1 MKFKAVNKN
10 KEFIKAYRK
19 GKCSVQPGVV
29 VYCIKNRY
37 HGTRIG
43 ITSSK
48 KIGCAVR
55 RNRSRRVIRAA
66 IRSLNLDMSKG
77 YDLIFVARGKT
88 ARLKSYQVADMI
100 NLRLRETG
108 YLDA

>member
-48 KIGCAVR
+48 KIGCAVK
-55 RNRSRRVIRAA
+55 
-66 IRSLNLDMSKG
+66 RSLNLDMSKG